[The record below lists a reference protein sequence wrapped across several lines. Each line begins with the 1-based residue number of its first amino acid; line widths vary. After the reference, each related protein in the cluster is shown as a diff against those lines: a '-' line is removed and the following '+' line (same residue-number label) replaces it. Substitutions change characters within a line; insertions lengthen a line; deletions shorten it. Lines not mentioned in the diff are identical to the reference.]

1 MKEKFDCYCGPDKV
15 NQKFLNF
22 VAENKITTIFTSS
35 EWFNFVSADTILRL
49 TNSNV
54 VVASV
59 LGDDENNF
67 HINNSSK
74 NQVQELWTT
83 RMGEI
88 CKENNKKEITTIIL
102 VQPMLGSGNK
112 QLSTDEK
119 ILLEYSGVYIEDS
132 IDILNKMAGSLVELE
147 NICHGTYDLRM
158 IFDDVKEPL
167 LFDHLHVNDLGNEIV
182 AEEIY
187 EILINHL

>member
-1 MKEKFDCYCGPDKV
+1 
-15 NQKFLNF
+15 
-22 VAENKITTIFTSS
+22 
-35 EWFNFVSADTILRL
+35 
-49 TNSNV
+49 
-54 VVASV
+54 
-59 LGDDENNF
+59 
-67 HINNSSK
+67 
-74 NQVQELWTT
+74 
-83 RMGEI
+83 MGEI
-88 CKENNKKEITTIIL
+88 CKANNDVGIKTIIL

-119 ILLEYSGVYIEDS
+119 ILLEYLGIYMEDS
-132 IDILNKMAGSLVELE
+132 LGILNKMAGSLVELE